1 MTSLANRRPF
11 TRPPLAI
18 RNPILW
24 QEATHFLRTAR
35 AWRRWEVPLGIIA
48 VGAILGVMWYYVNQG
63 RGYPALQFAI
73 PAIWIV
79 HGIVALRALIA
90 GVNVFSR
97 EHVGLTWDALVLTG
111 VSARSILLGKLVA
124 TLRTVLPWLV
134 LLATLRMAMLPL
146 MSLSLTQTYAYVTCA
161 RSSYGCDEYLPS
173 IGWVPWAWFSS
184 VGLTL
189 LATVLEVTACVAL
202 GLAASAVTRRPIS
215 AAVFAIIVRFIPV
228 AMFATFAR
236 QSLGN
241 TYFWRYWT
249 FWPFTIA
256 DGGTVGLMEMAF
268 PLIRWTQGEHLEVLP
283 GVLSAITMLA
293 LLVVGS
299 LLVTLWAIRREGAL
313 AHASERTPNLN
324 VYRAAR

>member
-1 MTSLANRRPF
+1 MTSLANRRLF
-11 TRPPLAI
+11 NRPPLSI
-18 RNPILW
+18 HNPILW
-24 QEATHFLRTAR
+24 QEATHFRRTAR
-35 AWRRWEVPLGIIA
+35 AWRRWELPLGVLV
-48 VGAILGVMWYYVNQG
+48 VGVIVGMMWHYVNDG
-63 RGYPALQFAI
+63 RGYPALQYAI

-97 EHVGLTWDALVLTG
+97 EHVGQTWDALVLTG
-111 VSARSILLGKLVA
+111 VSARRILLGKLVA
-124 TLRTVLPWLV
+124 TLRTVLPWLL
-134 LLATLRMAMLPL
+134 LLATMRMAMLPL

-161 RSSYGCDEYLPS
+161 RSSYGCDEYYPS
-173 IGWVPWAWFSS
+173 IDWVPWAWFSS

-189 LATVLEVTACVAL
+189 AATVLEVMACVAL
-202 GLAASAVTRRPIS
+202 GLATSAITRRPIS

-228 AMFATFAR
+228 ALFATFAR

-268 PLIRWTQGEHLEVLP
+268 PLIRWTQGEHMEVLP
-283 GVLSAITMLA
+283 GVLGAIGMLA
-293 LLVVGS
+293 LLLVGS
-299 LLVTLWAIRREGAL
+299 LVVTLRAIRREGAL
-313 AHASERTPNLN
+313 AHTPERTPNLS
-324 VYRAAR
+324 VYRVAR